1 MTSKLG
7 LPEVSSMTAFCRCCC
22 SGMTSDSTLIPVR
35 SVNSDAYFC
44 SNSPL
49 GPLIRLASIVVPAYF
64 FHCGSARA
72 GNPERPSAPAAA
84 VPART
89 ARRETRVSLYGLCQG
104 GVSLGDRSA
113 HLFSFVSFFVRSE
126 SPFLRP
132 DLHLACRWRAQKLS
146 RLAVAP
152 TLSDKLRRCQA
163 TP

>member
-1 MTSKLG
+1 MTWGGK
-7 LPEVSSMTAFCRCCC
+7 PTF
-22 SGMTSDSTLIPVR
+22 
-35 SVNSDAYFC
+35 
-44 SNSPL
+44 
-49 GPLIRLASIVVPAYF
+49 
-64 FHCGSARA
+64 
-72 GNPERPSAPAAA
+72 PSAQYLCHNAKVVHVFEAQVLRKSPGSEIEITCDTQFSIAHAAPPYVSLPA
-84 VPART
+84 
-89 ARRETRVSLYGLCQG
+89 VSLYGLCQG
-104 GVSLGDRSA
+104 GVSIGDRSA

>member
-1 MTSKLG
+1 MSRNGKQV
-7 LPEVSSMTAFCRCCC
+7 EA
-22 SGMTSDSTLIPVR
+22 
-35 SVNSDAYFC
+35 
-44 SNSPL
+44 
-49 GPLIRLASIVVPAYF
+49 
-64 FHCGSARA
+64 
-72 GNPERPSAPAAA
+72 
-84 VPART
+84 
-89 ARRETRVSLYGLCQG
+89 VSLYGLCQG
-104 GVSLGDRSA
+104 GVSIGDRSA